1 VSLVQSI
8 RLSALSGSGQTPG
21 AVRIRLDRKLF
32 ALAAFFLGIIMVAG
46 LSRAVSAGNVVAALL
61 IVIVLGGP
69 CAVYVRGLLRRGA
82 ALIIDSNGLA
92 GFRTPRAI
100 HWGDVSDIH
109 LSQRQGLFGM
119 YHRLV
124 LTVRQEDRPPVEDSH
139 GLLSSRVPIETVDFS
154 IDQLTMPWSEIVALV
169 QEQLGRNVSTKRE
182 TWLSA
187 VRAK

>member
-1 VSLVQSI
+1 VQSI

-21 AVRIRLDRKLF
+21 AVRIQLNRKLF
-32 ALAAFFLGIIMVAG
+32 AAAALFLGAITAVG
-46 LSRAVSAGNVVAALL
+46 LSRAVAAGDIVAALITL
-61 IVIVLGGP
+61 VALGGP
-69 CAVYVRGLLRRGA
+69 CAIYVRGLFRRGPA
-82 ALIIDSNGLA
+82 IIIDSNGLA

-109 LSQRQGLFGM
+109 LSQRQGLFGV

-124 LTVRQEDRPPVEDSH
+124 LTVRQEDGPPVEDSH

-154 IDQLTMPWSEIVALV
+154 IDQLAMPWSEIVALV
-169 QEQLGRNVSTKRE
+169 QERVGRNVSTKRE
-182 TWLSA
+182 TWISA